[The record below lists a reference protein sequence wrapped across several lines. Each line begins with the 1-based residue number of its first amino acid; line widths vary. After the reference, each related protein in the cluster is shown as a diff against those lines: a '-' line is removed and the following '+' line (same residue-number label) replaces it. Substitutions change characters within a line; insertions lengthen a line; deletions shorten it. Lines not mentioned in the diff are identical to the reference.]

1 MPPEPPAQVNISEY
15 NPNPAA
21 APATPAATGIFIPS
35 PPETLES
42 SQLPALQKTTAA
54 NLKPLPEI
62 TLEWTKPAFTLPS
75 PQPVEADFERIT
87 TDLTLS
93 SPPSSHPSSAPLEPK
108 YAGLDATFP
117 SPIIPVIAQTTPT
130 GPYKKTVPTQYRRS
144 ARTSLPLGYQDVVE
158 LTADRQ
164 EYDVQRQLVSAEGN
178 VIMRV
183 RGSILDAD
191 RAIINLQTR
200 TAIATGNVAF
210 RRGQQI
216 LRGNRFEY
224 DFIANTGTVGG
235 ASGELYTVTSG
246 TDFTPNL
253 PTDITPG
260 VFLERPL
267 SDRILANQP
276 LENVAEVPGGITTV
290 IGSGE
295 GQTAGQTGQLRRL
308 RYQAEKLDFTPDGG
322 IATNIRITNDPFSPP
337 ELELR
342 ANTARFRRVNPLI
355 DEIIADNPRLIFD
368 QGFSL
373 PVFPN
378 RLTIDRRE
386 RRPALITFGYDEPDR
401 GGLYAEA
408 NFTVLS
414 QPGFRFTLTPQY
426 YIQRSISQ
434 GFSDPLSIFG
444 LKARLDATL
453 GPRTTLRGSAIFT
466 SLNLD
471 EIDTKLRAS
480 LRLRQ
485 LVGTHTLTGEYS
497 YRDRLFN
504 GSLGYQTVQQTI
516 GAILTS
522 PVIPLGDTGIN
533 LSYQAAA
540 QYINADTDRLDLLE
554 PIRDNN
560 RINLGRFQASA
571 ALSRPIRLWRGEALA
586 ATPTEGLR
594 YTPTPIVPYLQLVLG
609 VRGVAGYYSNGEN
622 QSSLTGTVGIVGQ
635 IGNFSRDWLDYTGFN
650 LTYAQIF
657 PTGESPFLFDR
668 VADVRIL
675 GAGIVQQIYG
685 PFRVGIQT
693 AINLDT
699 AQQISTDYILEY
711 SRRTYGVI
719 LRYNPVRETGSITLR
734 ISDFNW
740 TGGPEPFSGIDDVRS
755 VEGGI
760 RRDYD

>member
-93 SPPSSHPSSAPLEPK
+93 SPPSSPPSSAPLEPK

-164 EYDVQRQLVSAEGN
+164 EYDVQRQLVTAEGN